1 MSVTDEIKARI
12 DIVNYIQRSVPSL
25 KKAGRHYKACCPFH
39 DEKTPSFVV
48 NPERQTWRCF
58 GACAEGGDLF
68 TFAQKL
74 HGWDFKETLRELGQE
89 AGVQIRKQTPEQK
102 SRDDY
107 LERLRGLLAAA
118 ADYYHRLLFDAEGHE
133 TRLYARDQRGLTDDT
148 IKAFQIGY
156 APNRWDGLLKM
167 LGGLGYG
174 EAEIIEAGLAI
185 RHESG
190 RVYDRFRHRLMIP
203 IRDGRGRVVG
213 FGGRALDPQDT
224 VKYINSPQT
233 QLFNKSQ
240 LLFGLDSGRRAI
252 RDMGTAVIVEGYLDV
267 IQAHQ
272 AGYRNVAAQMGTAM
286 TEAQVRQAARYAD
299 KIVIA
304 LDADEAGQRAARRS
318 LEVARQTLADDLAG
332 RLSVD
337 VRVLQMPTG
346 KDPDDFLRESPEGW
360 EALVEGARSVAD
372 FVIDME
378 TAGLSSQAGMQE
390 RQSAANRILP
400 ILMGSEN
407 NLYQQEN
414 IQKLARRLRIGER
427 DLLAWA
433 QEQLAANRKAPPS
446 APPPPDDVPPDLPP
460 EYWGENDDMPPD
472 SAGEAEGRPRSAASQ
487 AARKQERAIESHC
500 LGLLMKHPNL
510 LYQVNRRLRE
520 LAGDDEGLLRGPL
533 CDLGVEDFTQSQYR
547 VLMQYFQESMTQDD
561 MEPLHYIGS
570 MIERE
575 LRADFEA
582 LLIEAPEAVSARVQ
596 GVFQVDLLDIFKKRM
611 DKGGPNMD
619 VRQELVGRAL
629 QLRLERLEQERVE
642 MQYLQEEAQAGGEQ
656 DQAHHHRLNR
666 KIILSIKAKARID
679 WAVSRAAVGGG
690 DWN

>member
-74 HGWDFKETLRELGQE
+74 HGWEFKETLRELGQE

-102 SRDDY
+102 PRQKIDGWDFEEPPPELGQEVDDDY
-107 LERLRGLLAAA
+107 LERLRGMLAAA
-118 ADYYHRLLFDAEGHE
+118 ADYYHRLLFSAEGHK
-133 TRLYARDQRGLTDDT
+133 TLLYARDQRGLTDDT

-167 LGGLGYG
+167 LRDLGYS
-174 EAEIIEAGLAI
+174 EAEMIEAGLAI
-185 RHESG
+185 RSDGLLKMLRDLGSSEAEMIEAVLAIRSDKG

-203 IRDGRGRVVG
+203 IRDERGRVVG
-213 FGGRALDPQDT
+213 FGARALNPQDT

-233 QLFNKSQ
+233 PLFDKSQ
-240 LLFGLDSGRRAI
+240 LLFGLDDGKRAI
-252 RDMGTAVIVEGYLDV
+252 RDRGTAVIVEGYLDV
-267 IQAHQ
+267 MQAHQ
-272 AGYRNVAAQMGTAM
+272 AGHRNVVAQMGTAM
-286 TEAQVRQAARYAD
+286 TAAQVRQVMITEDQVGQAAPLYTR

-304 LDADEAGQRAARRS
+304 LDADEAGRKAARRS
-318 LEVARQTLADDLAG
+318 LKVVYQVLAKDFVG
-332 RLSVD
+332 RPVD
-337 VRVLQMPTG
+337 VGVLQMPAG
-346 KDPDDFLRESPEGW
+346 KDPDDFLRESPEAW
-360 EALVEGARSVAD
+360 ESLVAGAQSRED
-372 FVIDME
+372 FMMDMK
-378 TAGLSSQAGMQE
+378 
-390 RQSAANRILP
+390 AATD
-400 ILMGSEN
+400 
-407 NLYQQEN
+407 
-414 IQKLARRLRIGER
+414 RRR
-427 DLLAWA
+427 
-433 QEQLAANRKAPPS
+433 
-446 APPPPDDVPPDLPP
+446 
-460 EYWGENDDMPPD
+460 
-472 SAGEAEGRPRSAASQ
+472 
-487 AARKQERAIESHC
+487 ERAIESRC
-500 LGLLMKHPNL
+500 LGLLMKNPNL

-547 VLMQYFQESMTQDD
+547 VLMRCFQESMAQDD
-561 MEPLHYIGS
+561 IEPLHYVES
-570 MIERE
+570 VIERE

-582 LLIEAPEAVSARVQ
+582 LLIDAPEVVSARVR
-596 GVFQVDLLDIFKKRM
+596 GGFQVDMLDIFKKW
-611 DKGGPNMD
+611 KGGPNKD
-619 VRQELVGRAL
+619 ARQELVGRAL

-679 WAVSRAAVGGG
+679 WAVSRAVVGGG